1 MTKTRIKWTKELAN
15 IESIKY
21 NTRTEF
27 QKKSNN
33 AYSAA
38 LRNKWLDE
46 ICGHMV
52 LLRNDNWSFD
62 DMKEIANKYDLFSDF
77 RKNENAVYLYAQRR
91 GYIDEL
97 ISHMD
102 RTNIRWDKNKLHQEV
117 LKMNITT
124 K

>member
-52 LLRNDNWSFD
+52 LLRNFD
-62 DMKEIANKYDLFSDF
+62 P
-77 RKNENAVYLYAQRR
+77 
-91 GYIDEL
+91 
-97 ISHMD
+97 ISNSPY
-102 RTNIRWDKNKLHQEV
+102 RTKPSRNR
-117 LKMNITT
+117 
-124 K
+124 